1 MKLWNWNWLIYR
13 KRFKGPRLEGESKR
27 RKMLGW
33 LSKFTNLKKKKKNI
47 YTTFKKKSQQ
57 EKLLSAQGTFEMSLS
72 QPWRMGPALVEL
84 KWHWFTTF
92 YEEKIIKILL
102 VVGSPPKKKKKKK
115 KPQEWKE
122 EKRLTK
128 FL

>member
-1 MKLWNWNWLIYR
+1 
-13 KRFKGPRLEGESKR
+13 
-27 RKMLGW
+27 MLGR
-33 LSKFTNLKKKKKNI
+33 LSEFTNLKKKKKNI

-92 YEEKIIKILL
+92 YEEKIIKILSD
-102 VVGSPPKKKKKKK
+102 VGSQKKKRKKKKKKSGKRK
-115 KPQEWKE
+115 KGPQSSFRSMAGSHGWSSGLKTTPFWE
-122 EKRLTK
+122 TK
-128 FL
+128 PYPL